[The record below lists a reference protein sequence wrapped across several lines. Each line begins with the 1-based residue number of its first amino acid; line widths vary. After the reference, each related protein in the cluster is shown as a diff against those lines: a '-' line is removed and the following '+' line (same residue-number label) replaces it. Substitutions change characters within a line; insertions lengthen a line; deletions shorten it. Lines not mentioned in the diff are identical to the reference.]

1 MVRRH
6 DYSTWRQLNSPLLA
20 SFRGEA
26 IFGLGSVL
34 SGDKPDGMASL
45 RTSTVLADR
54 LRLELK
60 SSFQGSDLLF
70 TRLSQGNFSGFANEI
85 DTFQG
90 SLAFAEPDDS
100 DFRARCF
107 TLFI

>member
-1 MVRRH
+1 MV
-6 DYSTWRQLNSPLLA
+6 WVA
-20 SFRGEA
+20 S
-26 IFGLGSVL
+26 L

-100 DFRARCF
+100 DFRLDALHYSFNIGRSPGSNYWRSG
-107 TLFI
+107 TRSR